1 MNLFNF
7 FRINILLL
15 AIISITFALPIGV
28 AIYFQE
34 YQIIPSFFIPGIT
47 CIALAIIV
55 LLLGKRKKIAMT
67 PRDAFIVVAA
77 AWFFASLLGSL
88 PLYFSGWVPSF
99 TDAFFE
105 SVSGFTTTGATN
117 LPDVEILPKA
127 LNMWRCQMHWLGG
140 MGIVAL
146 TVALMPLLGVGGFKL
161 IKAETTG
168 VEKGKVTP
176 KIATTAKIL
185 WIIYFS
191 FTIIQ
196 TILLK
201 LAGMSWYDALAHTL
215 STLGTGGFST
225 KNSGI
230 AHYNSPAIEWIC
242 IVFMFLAAINFSL
255 YYYAVT
261 FKFKEIIQNSEF
273 KAFIFIVFA
282 TALGITF
289 FIYKIYNN
297 FGHSFR
303 EALFQTTSIISTT
316 GFSSVN
322 FDLWP
327 AGAKIF
333 LLFLMLIGGC
343 SGSTAGGVKVI
354 RWVVLSKQTT
364 NEVRKMLHPHGV
376 FNVQLNGRVG
386 RKDVV
391 FSVAGFLFLYCFI
404 VAITALVAACNNIDT
419 ISSITAS
426 MTMVGNVGP
435 GLGAVGP
442 MYNFGFFSP
451 ATKWWFSFVM
461 IAGRLE
467 LYTILIFFMPSFWK
481 K

>member
-1 MNLFNF
+1 MNIFNF

-34 YQIIPSFFIPGIT
+34 YQTIPSFFIPGII

-67 PRDAFIVVAA
+67 PRDAFVVVAA
-77 AWFFASLLGSL
+77 AWFFASFLGAL

-185 WIIYFS
+185 WIIYVS

-201 LAGMSWYDALAHTL
+201 LAGMGWYDALAHSL

-225 KNSGI
+225 KNSSI
-230 AHYNSPAIEWIC
+230 TYYNSPAIEWIC
-242 IVFMFLAAINFSL
+242 IVFMFLAGVNFSL

-261 FKFKEIIQNSEF
+261 FKFKEITQNSEF
-273 KAFIFIVFA
+273 KAYVFA
-282 TALGITF
+282 IASGITF

-316 GFSSVN
+316 GFSSIN

-333 LLFLMLIGGC
+333 LLLLMLIGGC

-404 VAITALVAACNNIDT
+404 VAITALVAACNSIDT

-426 MTMVGNVGP
+426 MAMVGNVGP

-467 LYTILIFFMPSFWK
+467 LYTVLIFFMPSFWK

>member
-1 MNLFNF
+1 MNFFNF

-28 AIYFQE
+28 AVYFQE
-34 YQIIPSFFIPGIT
+34 YEVVSSFLIPGII
-47 CIALAIIV
+47 CIALALIV
-55 LLLGKRKKIAMT
+55 LVLGKGKKIAMT

-77 AWFFASLLGSL
+77 AWFFASLLGAL
-88 PLYFSGWVPSF
+88 PLYLSSWVPSF

-196 TILLK
+196 TILLR
-201 LAGMSWYDALAHTL
+201 LAGMDWYDALAHTL

-225 KNSGI
+225 KNTSI
-230 AHYNSPAIEWIC
+230 AYYNSPAIEWIC
-242 IVFMFLAAINFSL
+242 IVFMFLAAVNFSL

-261 FKFKEIIQNSEF
+261 FKFKEIIRNSEL
-273 KAFIFIVFA
+273 KAFTGIVFA
-282 TALGITF
+282 TALGISF
-289 FIYKIYNN
+289 FTYKIYNN
-297 FGHSFR
+297 FGYSFR

-316 GFSSVN
+316 GFASVDFN
-322 FDLWP
+322 LWP
-327 AGAKIF
+327 AGAQIF
-333 LLFLMLIGGC
+333 LLLLMLVGGC

-354 RWVVLSKQTT
+354 RWVILSKQTT
-364 NEVRKMLHPHGV
+364 NEVKKCSIPTEYSTYNLTVELAARML
-376 FNVQLNGRVG
+376 F
-386 RKDVV
+386 
-391 FSVAGFLFLYCFI
+391 FLWQ
-404 VAITALVAACNNIDT
+404 ALFPC
-419 ISSITAS
+419 
-426 MTMVGNVGP
+426 
-435 GLGAVGP
+435 
-442 MYNFGFFSP
+442 
-451 ATKWWFSFVM
+451 
-461 IAGRLE
+461 IALS
-467 LYTILIFFMPSFWK
+467 LPLLH
-481 K
+481 